1 VRKRVVK
8 RPFTVDCNPNHALLI
23 LCVLLLQLNSPDKAF
38 RIEFENLRDAKDKVL
53 EFVID
58 QLMVDS
64 DELIQKLFVDYE
76 ERHHRFELRVVRR
89 SPANVQLQQLLCII
103 QLFFFLLVRLLLTD
117 FECRNHLLV
126 AYLTLWLFY
135 NLRLLLKK
143 VLEAEF
149 R

>member
-1 VRKRVVK
+1 
-8 RPFTVDCNPNHALLI
+8 
-23 LCVLLLQLNSPDKAF
+23 
-38 RIEFENLRDAKDKVL
+38 
-53 EFVID
+53 
-58 QLMVDS
+58 MVDS
-64 DELIQKLFVDYE
+64 DELIQQLFVDYK

-89 SPANVQLQQLLCII
+89 SPANVLLQQLLCII

-126 AYLTLWLFY
+126 AYLTLRLFY